1 VIETQFKV
9 HQDFRSNTDFIS
21 IFIPLTQNFLID
33 SQIFGLIKYLRDQ
46 IPTHRDELR
55 HTVIMGMRGRGMPY
69 NDSKDMKFSGRVFI
83 YTAHPYTVIQLG
95 ELMQWYQEAGMALEI
110 RGLDYWDANKD
121 R

>member
-1 VIETQFKV
+1 
-9 HQDFRSNTDFIS
+9 
-21 IFIPLTQNFLID
+21 
-33 SQIFGLIKYLRDQ
+33 
-46 IPTHRDELR
+46 
-55 HTVIMGMRGRGMPY
+55 MPY